1 MPKTRAS
8 WGSNSPAARKGYRTL
23 RYWADKHDGRGYRRC
38 CKTIKGSKRDG
49 DAELARLRIMH
60 DGDKP
65 TPTLRQAYELWF
77 IPECESKLA
86 EYERAGK
93 PGKKGTTLKPASFC
107 QIESAWRV
115 HVEPRWG
122 DTIVTDIIYT
132 DVQEWLDTKTEQVAQ
147 RCISLLKSVLRL
159 CMFNGVIKS
168 NVAEFS
174 YRMPTKAA
182 KYDDGTWSF
191 DVLANTMW
199 RDMYGRLGEAAFIM
213 YAFDGCRS
221 GEGLAPRLDEVQRA
235 ERDGME
241 FAIVPIMRQVSDSG
255 KVSLDSDLKN
265 VWSPRVTVLPP
276 PFSTRIL
283 ELTNEGMERGEIWL
297 SDNGACEPLSQHI
310 IRREF
315 YAMQDRC
322 GIDRKQMR
330 ALRRSWRSWVS
341 TLGIS
346 SEIIEKMFGHVGKGT
361 TGRHYL
367 KLNSDMLVDEFSR
380 VLKQNPINVDWY
392 PLGKNREKF

>member
-8 WGSNSPAARKGYRTL
+8 WGSNSPAQRKGYRTL

-38 CKTIKGSKRDG
+38 CKTIKGTKRDG
-49 DAELARLRIMH
+49 DAELARLRIAH
-60 DGDKP
+60 DEDRPVP
-65 TPTLRQAYELWF
+65 TVQQAYELWF
-77 IPECESKLA
+77 VPECESKLA
-86 EYERAGK
+86 EYERIGK
-93 PGKKGTTLKPASFC
+93 PGKKGTTLKPSSLA

-115 HVEPRWG
+115 HVQPRWG
-122 DTIVTDIIYT
+122 DTLVTDIIYT
-132 DVQEWLDTKTEQVAQ
+132 DVQEWLDEKTEQVAQ
-147 RCISLLKSVLRL
+147 RCISILKSVLRL
-159 CMFNGVIKS
+159 CMFNGVVQT

-174 YRMPTKAA
+174 YRMPTKAD
-182 KYDDGTWSF
+182 KYNGGIWSF

-199 RDMYGRLGEAAFIM
+199 RDMYGRIGEAAFMM
-213 YAFDGCRS
+213 YAFNGCRS
-221 GEGLAPRLDEVQRA
+221 GEGLAPLLDEIERV

-241 FAIVPIMRQVSDSG
+241 FAIVPIMRQVNDDG

-283 ELTNEGMERGEIWL
+283 ELAQEGINRGEIWL
-297 SDNGACEPLSQHI
+297 SDNGAGEPLSQHVV
-310 IRREF
+310 RKEF

-322 GIDRKQMR
+322 GIERKQMR

-341 TLGIS
+341 TMGIS
-346 SEIIEKMFGHVGKGT
+346 IEIIEKMFGHVGSGT

-367 KLNSDMLVDEFSR
+367 KVNSDILLDEFAR
-380 VLKQNPINVDWY
+380 ALKGKSIDVEWY
-392 PLGKNREKF
+392 QLGKNREKF